1 MRRPKLHDI
10 VSVPRAV
17 LSVPASASPADA
29 LHFMRENEV
38 HHLVVTRDGRLAGVV
53 SDRDL
58 FTATKAAVSDHMV
71 ALTRGVSAD
80 TRVVDALDL
89 MEEAGASALPIESE
103 AGVVGIVTERDLLRA
118 FRALVAESARPS
130 PTLALAEVAL
140 GHPFVQGAMNL
151 AAQAG
156 I

>member
-17 LSVPASASPADA
+17 LSVPASTSPAEA
-29 LHFMRENEV
+29 LKIMRENEI
-38 HHLVVTRDGRLAGVV
+38 HHLVVTLDGRLSGVV

-58 FTATKAAVSDHMV
+58 FTAAKAAVSDHMV
-71 ALTRGVSAD
+71 ALSRGVSAD
-80 TRVVDALDL
+80 TRVVDALDQ
-89 MEEAGASALPIESE
+89 MEESGASALPIESE

-118 FRALVAESARPS
+118 LRAMVAESAKPS
-130 PTLALAEVAL
+130 RTLALTEVAL
-140 GHPFVQGAMNL
+140 GHPLVQGAMNL